1 MKHNMNVS
9 YKSFLFYY
17 IPLALN
23 RLSGAVKIKGLLW
36 KLSDYDGGGGAPV
49 FRIRIQGSSGSESRG
64 LKKIKNV
71 K

>member
-36 KLSDYDGGGGAPV
+36 KLSDYEGGGG
-49 FRIRIQGSSGSESRG
+49 G
-64 LKKIKNV
+64 LFSYLLLLILCHFLI
-71 K
+71 

>member
-23 RLSGAVKIKGLLW
+23 RVSGAVKIKGLLW
-36 KLSDYDGGGGAPV
+36 KLSEGAV

>member
-23 RLSGAVKIKGLLW
+23 RVSGAVKIKGLLW
-36 KLSDYDGGGGAPV
+36 KLSDYDEGGGG
-49 FRIRIQGSSGSESRG
+49 QYLGSGFRG
-64 LKKIKNV
+64 LLDTNPGA
-71 K
+71 